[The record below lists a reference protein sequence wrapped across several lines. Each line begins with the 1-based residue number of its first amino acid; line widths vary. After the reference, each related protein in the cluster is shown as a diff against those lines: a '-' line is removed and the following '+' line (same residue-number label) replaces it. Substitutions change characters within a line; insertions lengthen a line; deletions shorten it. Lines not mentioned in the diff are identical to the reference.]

1 MALVNETTV
10 VPIPAYCERAEVKT
24 ATWSMAA
31 VTGAVGDAVELKL
44 SLDCPLR
51 LGRFGI
57 GLFKPAWLEV
67 TGVALAAYLQ
77 PHRLLEVTAT
87 TVSVVCAI
95 SAPTRQI
102 EQTVRSGEVLTVY
115 GTIGAAAAGAHAV
128 VLSVPS
134 SVWNTEQAFGK
145 QAANQI
151 DWGTVNGVITV
162 TE

>member
-1 MALVNETTV
+1 MALVNEATV

-31 VTGAVGDAVELKL
+31 VSGAVGDAVELKL
-44 SLDCPLR
+44 SLDCSLR

-57 GLFKPAWLEV
+57 GLFKPSWLEV

-77 PHRLLEVTAT
+77 PHRLLEVEITV
-87 TVSVVCAI
+87 VSVVCI
-95 SAPTRQI
+95 VSGPTRQI

-115 GTIGAAAAGAHAV
+115 GRIGAASAGASVV
-128 VLSVPS
+128 VLSIPS
-134 SVWNTEQAFGK
+134 GVWCTEQAFGK
-145 QAANQI
+145 QAANRI
-151 DWGTVNGVITV
+151 EWGTTNGVITV